1 MPFCA
6 ASSFIRATSCR
17 VRCSEHVPNMF
28 WTIWRARYCVD
39 QAFLYRQYLLSMRYV
54 PKHRSPFSTLPLSEF
69 GGNKPSHH
77 SEVVYGREYAIKCLS
92 KANLDE
98 DALAAQMIESHP
110 NIVTLHRTLE
120 TSSFLLLVLEYV
132 PGKDLFYFLEQ
143 ARDHYD
149 SDPRHSDSRTPPT
162 PSLLSNSNPS
172 QLLSRTR
179 LRLITSMFSKYGW
192 MTLPDGRQERKV
204 IVKLS
209 DFGLSSTD
217 VELSDMDCGSPPY
230 MSYECRNNV
239 TPTYRPRAADVWSLG
254 IVLIN
259 MLYHCNPWADTEQG
273 ACPSF
278 DLYLHDPVKFFI
290 NRFVGMTHSVAE
302 FFGRARHP
310 SGCASTA
317 RTPAIP
323 AHTLSR
329 APSLGPAYEREET
342 NELSTTL
349 DHEPELEDQPART
362 MDADDAE
369 SRSTSSEAQ
378 KERHS
383 QNQTVTRNGSLV
395 SARPAA
401 SLLQATNLLPRVPS
415 TLVAQVP
422 PLRLWP
428 RTPKMNPGP
437 EVEDLVVHL
446 TRGLNLQKWTPKEP
460 PPLIVTAADDHWLPA
475 QAPSPPATGVLL

>member
-1 MPFCA
+1 MLFCA

-69 GGNKPSHH
+69 DGNKPSHH

-179 LRLITSMFSKYGW
+179 LRLITSMFSKCVTPLLLA
-192 MTLPDGRQERKV
+192 MINKSFMVT
-204 IVKLS
+204 
-209 DFGLSSTD
+209 SSLKTHCYRWLDDLARRPSRTTD

-349 DHEPELEDQPART
+349 
-362 MDADDAE
+362 
-369 SRSTSSEAQ
+369 
-378 KERHS
+378 
-383 QNQTVTRNGSLV
+383 V
-395 SARPAA
+395 S
-401 SLLQATNLLPRVPS
+401 NL
-415 TLVAQVP
+415 
-422 PLRLWP
+422 
-428 RTPKMNPGP
+428 
-437 EVEDLVVHL
+437 
-446 TRGLNLQKWTPKEP
+446 
-460 PPLIVTAADDHWLPA
+460 
-475 QAPSPPATGVLL
+475 